1 MMISTKGRYAMRVV
15 IDLAQNKDEGFI
27 SLKNIAE
34 RQKISLKYLEIII
47 SNLNKAGFV
56 ESKRGNDG
64 GYRLVRAASDYSV
77 SEILNSVEKSLS
89 PVKCVDKNET
99 ACKNESEC
107 LTHPLWQKLDTVI
120 DQYLKSVTLED
131 ILLRK
136 L

>member
-1 MMISTKGRYAMRVV
+1 MISTKGRYAMRVV
-15 IDLAQNKDEGFI
+15 IDLAQHTDDGFI

-34 RQKISLKYLEIII
+34 RQRISLKYLEIII

-64 GYRLVRAASDYSV
+64 GYRLVRQAKEYTV

-89 PVKCVDKNET
+89 PVKCVDKNEAT
-99 ACKNESEC
+99 CQNQSEC

-120 DQYLKSVTLED
+120 EKYLTSVTLED
-131 ILLRK
+131 IISKNL
-136 L
+136 